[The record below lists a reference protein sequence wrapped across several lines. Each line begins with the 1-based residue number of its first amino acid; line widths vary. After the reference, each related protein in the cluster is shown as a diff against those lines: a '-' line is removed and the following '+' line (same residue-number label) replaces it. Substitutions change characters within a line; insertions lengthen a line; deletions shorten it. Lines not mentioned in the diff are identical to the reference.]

1 MHRHTLHS
9 PPSRVR
15 RASALLATGAL
26 IGGGLLVAPAAFAA
40 PAPDAAPG
48 DLGLTG
54 ADVMTHLT
62 ELSDISES
70 YAADGY
76 RVWNGPGYEA
86 AAAYAE
92 QVLEGTG
99 AFTVSRQSFE
109 VPTPEFGEASLTV
122 AGTTYTGSHFDLS
135 EGIDGDYTAPLAL
148 PTDADGAH
156 LGCEA
161 GDFATVPAG
170 SIVLVQRG
178 ICTFEAK
185 IDNATAAG
193 VGAVFVYNN
202 ERPPEEGTTPDDQ
215 LTNVASGPRDEN
227 DSPAATLPQASGDA
241 VAALIVAAPA
251 DTPVEGTA
259 VIEKQFLVTE
269 SFNVIA
275 DSVAGDP
282 DDTIVIGAHLDGVAE
297 GPGVNDNGSGSA
309 AVLALA
315 EKIAASETPNDKRIR
330 LALWS
335 AEEVGLLGSTAYV
348 DDLLAND
355 PDELNR
361 ISAYLN
367 YDMIGSENFTVGVY
381 DADESTFEAP
391 VEIPEGS
398 VEIEKVYTDYFDA
411 IEQPW
416 IDTEYSGRSDY
427 QAFIDNGIPA
437 GGLFSGADDI
447 KTEEQARLFGGTAG
461 VFMDRNYHTVN
472 DTLANVNRDAIDIF
486 APAIGHAAFAL
497 AWDAAVEPSPEPT
510 PGEPSPEPTT
520 EPTTEP
526 TVAPTAE
533 PTAEPTAAPSPSPS
547 VTGGPAG
554 GPRGGGLA
562 NTGSDVEGSPLP
574 AIGLGMLALGLIVAA
589 GTVIARR
596 RTQQ

>member
-1 MHRHTLHS
+1 MLRNTLHS
-9 PPSRVR
+9 PPSRAR

-26 IGGGLLVAPAAFAA
+26 VGGGLLIAPAAFAA
-40 PAPDAAPG
+40 PATPPD
-48 DLGLTG
+48 DLGVTG

-70 YAADGY
+70 FAADGY

-86 AAAYAE
+86 AARYAE

-99 AFTVSRQSFE
+99 AFTVSRQTFE

-122 AGTTYTGSHFDLS
+122 DGTTYTGSHFDLS
-135 EGIDGDYTAPLAL
+135 EGIEGDYTAQLSL
-148 PTDADGAH
+148 PSDADGAH
-156 LGCEA
+156 LGCEP
-161 GDFATVPAG
+161 GDFAAVPAG
-170 SIVLVQRG
+170 AIVLIQRG

-193 VGAVFVYNN
+193 AGAVFVYNN
-202 ERPPEEGTTPDDQ
+202 ERPAEEGVSPDDQ
-215 LTNVASGPRDEN
+215 LTNVASGPRNED

-241 VAALIVAAPA
+241 IAALVAAAPA
-251 DTPVEGTA
+251 DVPVEGTA

-275 DSVAGDP
+275 DSIAGDP
-282 DDTIVIGAHLDGVAE
+282 DDTVVIGAHLDGVAE
-297 GPGVNDNGSGSA
+297 GPGVNDNASGSA
-309 AVLALA
+309 AILALA
-315 EKIAASETPNDKRIR
+315 ERIAASETPNDKRIR

-335 AEEVGLLGSTAYV
+335 AEEVGLVGSTAYV
-348 DDLLAND
+348 DDLIAND
-355 PDELNR
+355 PAELER
-361 ISAYLN
+361 ISSYLN

-381 DADESTFEAP
+381 DANESTYEAP
-391 VEIPEGS
+391 VEIPAGS
-398 VEIEKVYTDYFDA
+398 AEIEQIYTDYFDA
-411 IEQPW
+411 IDQPW

-461 VFMDRNYHTVN
+461 VFMDRTYHTID

-497 AWDAAVEPSPEPT
+497 AWEAAVEPSPEPT

-520 EPTTEP
+520 EPT
-526 TVAPTAE
+526 VAPTAE
-533 PTAEPTAAPSPSPS
+533 PTAAPTTAPSPAPS
-547 VTGGPAG
+547 ATGGPAG
-554 GPRGGGLA
+554 SGPRGGDLA
-562 NTGSDVEGSPLP
+562 NTGSDVDGSPLP
-574 AIGLGMLALGLIVAA
+574 AVGAGMLALGLIVAA